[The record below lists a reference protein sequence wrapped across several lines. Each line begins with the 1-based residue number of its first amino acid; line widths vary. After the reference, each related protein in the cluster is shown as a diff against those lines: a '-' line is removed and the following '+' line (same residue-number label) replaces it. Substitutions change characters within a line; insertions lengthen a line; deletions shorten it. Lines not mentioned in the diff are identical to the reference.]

1 MTEKLVSMRNKKG
14 FTLVELLVVIVIM
27 CILAA
32 ILIPTF
38 AKYIDKA
45 ENATIVAE
53 ARAAHVA
60 LSVVCQEKVMNDPNG
75 EGNGEDI
82 GVDDVAD
89 AALALA
95 GVEGE
100 ITTVSCNEDG
110 TVTGF
115 TYNKGGKS
123 VTWASPSNQYVLG
136 EVDESEAG

>member
-38 AKYIDKA
+38 ASYIKKA

-60 LSVVCQEKVMNDPNG
+60 LSVLCQERAMT
-75 EGNGEDI
+75 EDDSA
-82 GVDDVAD
+82 VTD
-89 AALALA
+89 AEVQELAN
-95 GVEGE
+95 VEG
-100 ITTVSCNEDG
+100 TVSNVVTDDAG

-115 TYNKGGKS
+115 TYTNDGKT
-123 VTWASPSNQYVLG
+123 VTWASTDNQYRLG

>member
-38 AKYIDKA
+38 ASYIKKA

-60 LSVVCQEKVMNDPNG
+60 LSVVCQEAKLSD
-75 EGNGEDI
+75 EDFAAS
-82 GVDDVAD
+82 DDYAVD
-89 AALALA
+89 AAAVKDLANVT
-95 GVEGE
+95 G
-100 ITTVSCNEDG
+100 TVSAVAVDANG

-115 TYNKGGKS
+115 TYTNDGKT
-123 VTWASPSNQYVLG
+123 VTWASTDNQYRLG
-136 EVDESEAG
+136 EADESEAG